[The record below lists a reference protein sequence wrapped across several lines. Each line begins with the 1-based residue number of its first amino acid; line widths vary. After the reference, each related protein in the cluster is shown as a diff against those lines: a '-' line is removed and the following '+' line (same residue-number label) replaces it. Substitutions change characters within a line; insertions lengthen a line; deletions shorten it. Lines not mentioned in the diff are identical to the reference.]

1 MEEEEIK
8 AFLKQFGS
16 IESVK
21 VSRSNRAPYRSRGY
35 CFVKFRDSSVA
46 AIVASTLSGYI
57 IMQEKRL
64 VSHVVPS
71 ESVHPNLFK
80 NRKTFFLRKQA
91 AVLGEV
97 RRQQQRY
104 ADQHN
109 HKVKEAFCSS
119 KKVHDWSDKLCKK
132 EKKKRQKLA
141 LLGIEYEFPGYTHSV
156 IVSTTA
162 ELAVDEGG
170 KETEAEVAHQVNMDV
185 NGLKSID
192 EETEL
197 VATPTVK
204 KGRSPIQTRSAK
216 KRSSDYSDDTTKNK
230 KTNTAVDS
238 GIILSSKTSLVHES
252 LTTPSKLKTRSTKPP
267 VATPSRTCSE
277 IVLTSTEKSAV
288 VAATPSTKTKSTNAL
303 RSPIGT
309 RSATK
314 RLNND
319 TAAEETS
326 SKATS
331 TGNTKDNL
339 FSKEEMVQND
349 KTDSEV
355 SLKIKKK
362 KSTDVVKERLVQN
375 NSKGP
380 SIEEDGFKTAVT
392 EEDAKSSKNQK
403 DNEGRGKRRSK
414 AVCNETDDSVATND
428 TVEQNLSKKQ
438 TKVMVKTQSKAMQK
452 RSEPTDQK
460 ALLNART
467 SAVKKKTAKSSI

>member
-1 MEEEEIK
+1 M
-8 AFLKQFGS
+8 
-16 IESVK
+16 
-21 VSRSNRAPYRSRGY
+21 
-35 CFVKFRDSSVA
+35 
-46 AIVASTLSGYI
+46 
-57 IMQEKRL
+57 
-64 VSHVVPS
+64 
-71 ESVHPNLFK
+71 
-80 NRKTFFLRKQA
+80 
-91 AVLGEV
+91 
-97 RRQQQRY
+97 
-104 ADQHN
+104 
-109 HKVKEAFCSS
+109 
-119 KKVHDWSDKLCKK
+119 
-132 EKKKRQKLA
+132 
-141 LLGIEYEFPGYTHSV
+141 
-156 IVSTTA
+156 
-162 ELAVDEGG
+162 
-170 KETEAEVAHQVNMDV
+170 
-185 NGLKSID
+185 
-192 EETEL
+192 
-197 VATPTVK
+197 
-204 KGRSPIQTRSAK
+204 
-216 KRSSDYSDDTTKNK
+216 
-230 KTNTAVDS
+230 
-238 GIILSSKTSLVHES
+238 
-252 LTTPSKLKTRSTKPP
+252 
-267 VATPSRTCSE
+267 
-277 IVLTSTEKSAV
+277 
-288 VAATPSTKTKSTNAL
+288 NAL

-314 RLNND
+314 RLSNN